1 MSEKQNLPENSGKTG
16 LAGLF
21 AGKKQDRSQSDAVI
35 NGGTESQL
43 DSSADNGNTDEPYQ
57 YSLDENAAQNAVSDA
72 DEKNME
78 NSDEITVEKSEIH
91 IDSQNGGN
99 SESLSEN
106 GKNTSSP
113 DSNNDTAVFT
123 FAKDLPEGISHEE
136 LNLSE
141 LEDSAKSYFNA
152 THTSSIDDKVD
163 ELCRLA
169 DNGFDDTGTALET
182 PEIVSGNTESDAD
195 SGKAETKKKKRRRRK
210 DVISNDDIAM
220 LSGNHPSTDSADVAD
235 SESHDEY
242 TDVFASGR
250 LGENFNKQYD
260 ALFSDDEPEC
270 EYTDPHQETLIIKEL
285 RSNALKGVL
294 SVILTIAAAI
304 FCIYFESAAGTAKSH
319 PGIFEPGRYGVVYA
333 LSMLQIMFFGIIF
346 NLDGVKRA
354 FKSLNPHKARPE
366 LLCAVTLCVC
376 TLYTIISITLAGTSP
391 SLRSYC
397 SVGCLA
403 LVILSINSFIKSYT
417 ALTSFCI
424 AASKK
429 PKFSTTELDATSD
442 EAGAFAKYLEQDTT
456 IFTVSK
462 NSFISGFFKKTFAA
476 PKATKSCFKL
486 AVTGIIVGVICGAL
500 SGFMTSDVYHGITVG
515 VGVILASL
523 PVNLLLAT
531 VLPYLIFSLRAA
543 KSKTAF
549 IGEAACDA
557 YTEAGIIS
565 FDDTEV
571 FPAKNVKVSSIRTYG
586 DHRIDKVIIYMA
598 RIFDK
603 LPGPLSYVF
612 ANSVQGSDEHI
623 GEASVIEHSPDGL
636 RIRLDD
642 MEILLGTSNFFR
654 LFDIATPSDN
664 IDESFLQSLGSIMY
678 MSVNGGLAAKFY
690 IKYSVNRGFEPI
702 LHSLYNAGVCV
713 GVKTFDP
720 CINNQL
726 ICGNLKGT
734 NYPVSVIRKSPE
746 TLSEEQ
752 ETTSNGSIVSLT
764 GVHSFLHGFISLDKL
779 RNIYRSNTVVGTVC
793 SVLSIIIAAALTL
806 TGAVPVLTVSFF
818 VGLQLLWCLPAIV
831 FSFLSK

>member
-1 MSEKQNLPENSGKTG
+1 MSEKQNLPENSGKSG

-21 AGKKQDRSQSDAVI
+21 AGKKQDK
-35 NGGTESQL
+35 TESDTVLNGDTETQL
-43 DSSADNGNTDEPYQ
+43 DSVSENGGDDEPYQ
-57 YSLDENAAQNAVSDA
+57 YSLDEAAAQNALDGA
-72 DEKNME
+72 KDENTQ
-78 NSDEITVEKSEIH
+78 SGDEITVEKSEIH
-91 IDSQNGGN
+91 INPQNGDDSDSLSDGGN
-99 SESLSEN
+99 S
-106 GKNTSSP
+106 GSSSV
-113 DSNNDTAVFT
+113 SNNDTAVFT

-169 DNGFDDTGTALET
+169 DNGFDDTETET
-182 PEIVSGNTESDAD
+182 PEIVSGSTDTGDNSD
-195 SGKAETKKKKRRRRK
+195 KPETKKKKRRRRR

-220 LSGNHPSTDSADVAD
+220 LSGNHPSSDIADTSSGDAN
-235 SESHDEY
+235 DEY

-250 LGENFNKQYD
+250 LGENFSKQYD
-260 ALFSDDEPEC
+260 TLFSDDEPEC

-294 SVILTIAAAI
+294 SVILTLAAAI

-333 LSMLQIMFFGIIF
+333 LSMLQIMFFGVIF

-376 TLYTIISITLAGTSP
+376 TLYTVISITLAGTSP
-391 SLRSYC
+391 SLHSYC

-403 LVILSINSFIKSYT
+403 LVILSVNSFIKSYT

-486 AVTGIIVGVICGAL
+486 AVTGIIAGIVCGVLA
-500 SGFMTSDVYHGITVG
+500 GFMKSDIYSGVTVG
-515 VGVILASL
+515 TSVILASL

-531 VLPYLIFSLRAA
+531 ALPYLVFSLRAA

-571 FPAKNVKVSSIRTYG
+571 FPPKNVKVSSIRTYG

-636 RIRLDD
+636 RIKLDD

-678 MSVNGGLAAKFY
+678 MAVNGGLAAKFY
-690 IKYSVNRGFEPI
+690 IKYSVNRGFESI

-746 TLSEEQ
+746 TLSDDTENS
-752 ETTSNGSIVSLT
+752 SNGSIVTLT
-764 GVHSFLHGFISLDKL
+764 GAHSFLHGFIGLDKL
-779 RNIYRSNTVVGTVC
+779 RNI
-793 SVLSIIIAAALTL
+793 
-806 TGAVPVLTVSFF
+806 
-818 VGLQLLWCLPAIV
+818 
-831 FSFLSK
+831 